1 MVLFPVA
8 WGARAHKPVG
18 PADLAARIVEGCG
31 EMRLRRQGGAHIHNS
46 VREEPAARDLRP
58 GRHIHT
64 LDAMAALPVALT

>member
-46 VREEPAARDLRP
+46 VPKNPPRGTCGAVATS
-58 GRHIHT
+58 IH
-64 LDAMAALPVALT
+64 